1 MGKSRDRANRS
12 GTDPINIGN
21 ARINLDSAGSSDL
34 RVTGQDGTTLKKV
47 FAAEL
52 QVGTGSDRVIL
63 KRDTSSGKVQFQ
75 TTDGSTTSDLSIG
88 TGTVT
93 NASDLPL
100 SGNSAGDTKF
110 VTSNNNLMIF
120 NGSGWYKIA
129 TVTNASPTIS
139 SAGNASNSFAT
150 NGTPISIEI
159 VASDPEG
166 LALQY
171 KYQITAGSL
180 GSTATVT
187 NSATSG
193 GTYSALAPNTYS
205 DNRFFKVTPSTN
217 TAHAGSFSITFSVTD
232 GVNTAVSSAS
242 AFTLTFE
249 TFGSTA
255 LDLNAGYATAGD
267 AWLEVASHS
276 DFTLGTNDFTIEGWF
291 FLQGPAPTYDY
302 PSARVGR
309 RNSVGYRTHLF
320 DFRELDGAYSNKRAP
335 MVRMGGTGGA
345 SGVADNLKF
354 QYHVTG
360 SDRIESS
367 VQTPDIENQWFHLAI
382 VRNSGTTTMYVDGVS
397 EGTWSDS
404 TNYDELDKLW
414 IGRHG
419 YSANHNFTGWISNF
433 RIVNGTAVYT
443 SNFTPPT
450 APLTAINNTKLLICT
465 KPDAVEDIGPTGH
478 TVTKQGTA
486 THSAFNPFPWATTG
500 YGSLFFDKNNDYLYY
515 EAGGGNA
522 ITGMSSLANLT
533 VEFWMFHFAGG
544 GDDTTD
550 PNVEEMYV
558 HFTDQLYSG
567 VQMSF
572 GRTRTYSNKNCMFTS
587 TSGNP
592 WQNQVYTV
600 DAAHDVPRGAWYHLA
615 FVKEGTNLRMYKD
628 GANVEGNNGTSA
640 TNLPSTFR
648 VGEIT
653 IGTDQ
658 GQGYDLLGHMSNLRI
673 SSSAR
678 YSADFTPST
687 TPFTS
692 DSDTLL
698 LTAQRSRPAIFTN
711 GSTQFG
717 SASTYVLT
725 PTSSDFTLG
734 TGDFTAEGWF
744 NWSTFSGNGVYIM
757 DFGANGYILKFENSY
772 SGSKLGFYTSVGQYY
787 GNVSMST
794 GVWYHIAWTRVSGT
808 GYCYLNGT
816 QVATGTANMDVTSN
830 TLIMNAYGG
839 GGSYG
844 QANVKHSDVRVVKGK
859 AVYTGAFSP
868 PTGPLTKT
876 GGTYPNNINR
886 TDPTAS
892 ETVLLTH
899 QDNSGVTAP
908 TDNSDSNHTLS
919 KSGTITK
926 GAGYQIIASDQGPNS
941 LPITVNGNVFNTRYW
956 PFSYNG

>member
-1 MGKSRDRANRS
+1 
-12 GTDPINIGN
+12 
-21 ARINLDSAGSSDL
+21 
-34 RVTGQDGTTLKKV
+34 
-47 FAAEL
+47 
-52 QVGTGSDRVIL
+52 
-63 KRDTSSGKVQFQ
+63 
-75 TTDGSTTSDLSIG
+75 
-88 TGTVT
+88 
-93 NASDLPL
+93 
-100 SGNSAGDTKF
+100 
-110 VTSNNNLMIF
+110 
-120 NGSGWYKIA
+120 
-129 TVTNASPTIS
+129 
-139 SAGNASNSFAT
+139 
-150 NGTPISIEI
+150 
-159 VASDPEG
+159 
-166 LALQY
+166 
-171 KYQITAGSL
+171 
-180 GSTATVT
+180 
-187 NSATSG
+187 
-193 GTYSALAPNTYS
+193 
-205 DNRFFKVTPSTN
+205 
-217 TAHAGSFSITFSVTD
+217 
-232 GVNTAVSSAS
+232 
-242 AFTLTFE
+242 
-249 TFGSTA
+249 
-255 LDLNAGYATAGD
+255 
-267 AWLEVASHS
+267 
-276 DFTLGTNDFTIEGWF
+276 
-291 FLQGPAPTYDY
+291 
-302 PSARVGR
+302 
-309 RNSVGYRTHLF
+309 
-320 DFRELDGAYSNKRAP
+320 
-335 MVRMGGTGGA
+335 MVRLGGTGG
-345 SGVADNLKF
+345 SNGNADSIKF

-673 SSSAR
+673 SNSAR

-692 DSDTLL
+692 DSDTVL

-734 TGDFTAEGWF
+734 TGDFTVEGWF

-844 QANVKHSDVRVVKGK
+844 QANVKHQ
-859 AVYTGAFSP
+859 
-868 PTGPLTKT
+868 LT
-876 GGTYPNNINR
+876 Y
-886 TDPTAS
+886 
-892 ETVLLTH
+892 
-899 QDNSGVTAP
+899 
-908 TDNSDSNHTLS
+908 
-919 KSGTITK
+919 
-926 GAGYQIIASDQGPNS
+926 
-941 LPITVNGNVFNTRYW
+941 
-956 PFSYNG
+956 